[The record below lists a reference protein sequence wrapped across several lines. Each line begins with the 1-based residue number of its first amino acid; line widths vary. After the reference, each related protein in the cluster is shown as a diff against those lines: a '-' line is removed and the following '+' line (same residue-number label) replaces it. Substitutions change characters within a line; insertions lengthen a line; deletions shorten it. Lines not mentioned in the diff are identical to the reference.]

1 MLSCNHRKHTQPG
14 SMGFHQRLHKPQN
27 LDGCSKGPLLH
38 KRYPST
44 CASAGTNWWMKV
56 ALEHLLPQIWL
67 SHRIQDSCGYGS
79 ICFLPRKRKVVIPH
93 VWHISRLASRM
104 RMPTRTPS
112 QISMCCRRLRIAGS
126 NAFIVQPS
134 RLSIFQHMFHTL
146 CNNHCIPK
154 FKTLSP
160 KIQEPHRFF

>member
-1 MLSCNHRKHTQPG
+1 MVIFHSYVSLPEGNHVPRTL
-14 SMGFHQRLHKPQN
+14 MD

-44 CASAGTNWWMKV
+44 CASAGTNWMNWCRMKV
-56 ALEHLLPQIWL
+56 ALEHLLPIW
-67 SHRIQDSCGYGS
+67 RFGS
-79 ICFLPRKRKVVIPH
+79 VIGFMWLRVNLLCPENEKLLPH

-146 CNNHCIPK
+146 CNNHCIPE